1 MSTSNATT
9 ALSWA
14 RIKDRGYYY
23 ALLMRMN
30 RPIGTYLLLWPTVWA
45 LWVAGQGNPDVGV
58 TLVFVLGV
66 VLMRSAGCVINDFAD
81 RDFDPHVART
91 HSRPIPAGQVT
102 PREALILFVVLCV
115 IAFALV
121 LTMNWLTIGLSVG
134 GAVLAA
140 IYPFMK
146 RHTYLPQV
154 FLGLAFG
161 WAIPMAFAA
170 QTGEVPVVAWLLLIA
185 TVLWATA
192 YDTMYAMVDIVDDLK
207 IGVKSTAILFGDAD
221 RIIIGSIQLMFL
233 LTMWVVGN
241 KLELGLFYFLGL
253 AVAAGLGVYQ
263 QYLIRFRDPEGCF
276 KAFLNNHWFGAVIFA
291 GLVLNYWFA
300 DPAASAAVDAAAD
313 VANSAAE
320 VLK

>member
-1 MSTSNATT
+1 MTWD
-9 ALSWA
+9 L
-14 RIKDRGYYY
+14 IKDRSYHY

-45 LWVAGQGNPDVGV
+45 LWIAGEGNPATGV
-58 TLVFVLGV
+58 TWVFVLGV
-66 VLMRSAGCVINDFAD
+66 VLMRSAGCVINDYAD

-91 HSRPIPAGQVT
+91 RDRPIAAGKVQ
-102 PREALILFVVLCV
+102 PREALLLFVALCLA
-115 IAFALV
+115 AFTLV
-121 LTMNWLTIGLSVG
+121 LTMNWLTIGLSVV
-134 GAVLAA
+134 GALLAA

-170 QTGEVPVVAWLLLIA
+170 QTGEVPIVAWLLLTA

-192 YDTMYAMVDIVDDLK
+192 YDSMYAMVDIEDDLK

-221 RIIIGSIQLMFL
+221 KLIIGSLQVMFL
-233 LTMWVVGN
+233 ITMWIVGN
-241 KLELGLFYFLGL
+241 KLQLGGFYFLGL
-253 AVAAGLGVYQ
+253 LAAAGLGAYQ
-263 QYLIRFRDPEGCF
+263 QYLIRERDPAGCF

-291 GLVLNYWFA
+291 GLVLHFWFA
-300 DPAASAAVDAAAD
+300 
-313 VANSAAE
+313 
-320 VLK
+320 

>member
-1 MSTSNATT
+1 MNT
-9 ALSWA
+9 APISSGFSLA
-14 RIKDRGYYY
+14 RIKERSYYY

-45 LWVAGQGNPDVGV
+45 LWIAGEGNPDTPV

-66 VLMRSAGCVINDFAD
+66 ILMRSAGCVINDYAD

-91 HSRPIPAGQVT
+91 HSRPIPAGKVT
-102 PREALILFVVLCV
+102 PKEALILFVVLCF

-121 LTMNWLTIGLSVG
+121 LSMNTLTILLSLG
-134 GAVLAA
+134 GAVLAG

-146 RHTYLPQV
+146 RYTYLPQV
-154 FLGLAFG
+154 FLGFAFG

-170 QTGEVPVVAWLLLIA
+170 QTGEVPVVAWLLLTA

-192 YDTMYAMVDIVDDLK
+192 YDSMYAMVDIEDDLK

-221 RIIIGSIQLMFL
+221 RVVIGSLQFMLLLTLWIIGNNL
-233 LTMWVVGN
+233 G
-241 KLELGLFYFLGL
+241 LGLFYFLGVSGATAL
-253 AVAAGLGVYQ
+253 CIYQ
-263 QYLIRFRDPEGCF
+263 QVLIRDRSPEGCF

-291 GLVLNYWFA
+291 GLVLHYWFT
-300 DPAASAAVDAAAD
+300 DPVVKSVTDVTSAGG
-313 VANSAAE
+313 S
-320 VLK
+320 

>member
-1 MSTSNATT
+1 MNSPVSTSPLN
-9 ALSWA
+9 WQ
-14 RIKDRGYYY
+14 RIKERSYYY

-45 LWVAGQGNPDVGV
+45 LWIAGQGNPNTGV

-66 VLMRSAGCVINDFAD
+66 VLMRSAGCVINDYAD

-91 HSRPIPAGQVT
+91 QTRPIPAGKVT
-102 PREALILFVVLCV
+102 PREALVLFVVLCLM
-115 IAFALV
+115 AFMLV
-121 LTMNWLTIGLSVG
+121 LTMNWLTIGLSLV
-134 GAVLAA
+134 GAVLAG

-146 RHTYLPQV
+146 RYTYLPQV

-170 QTGEVPVVAWLLLIA
+170 QTGEVPVVAWLLLTA

-192 YDTMYAMVDIVDDLK
+192 YDSMYAMVDIEDDLK

-221 RIIIGSIQLMFL
+221 RIIIGSIQVMFL

-241 KLELGLFYFLGL
+241 KLALGLLYFLGL
-253 AVAAGLGVYQ
+253 LAAAGLGVYQ
-263 QYLIRFRDPEGCF
+263 QWLIRDRSQEGCF

-300 DPAASAAVDAAAD
+300 APVVSTVTG
-313 VANSAAE
+313 SH
-320 VLK
+320 